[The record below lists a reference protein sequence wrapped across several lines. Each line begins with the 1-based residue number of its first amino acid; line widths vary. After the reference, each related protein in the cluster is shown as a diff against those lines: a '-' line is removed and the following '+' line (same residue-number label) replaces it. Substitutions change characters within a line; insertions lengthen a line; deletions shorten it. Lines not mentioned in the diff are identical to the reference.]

1 MLPLPTEVRVF
12 FESSSA
18 TVAEEDGSAN
28 VCVRTDGEVAEAFTI
43 QVATRNLDPV
53 DATGQFHSKE

>member
-1 MLPLPTEVRVF
+1 MF